1 MIMDEWN
8 VFPNDPRENKP
19 EQPGTPLSREAQTE
33 QPVTSTPSEPQ
44 AEQPVTPPESQPTP
58 PYDPYGWHTQPTYS
72 APTPPPQ
79 PPAKK
84 PNGAKI
90 AIAVIGV
97 LCAVTII
104 ALSVLVGLLYR
115 NGGSLFPAP
124 TDTDTD
130 SGNTDVP
137 TLQITELDEDT
148 EGLTTTEIVDRN
160 IDSTVLLT
168 IYSSSSSSGFP
179 FGQTSEQEVES
190 GSASGIIMSEDGYI
204 ITNWHCVVNES
215 TNEEFPRIDVK
226 LYDGTVYEYAEIIG
240 HDSSTDL
247 AVIKVDATGL
257 QPAEFG
263 DSDTLK
269 MGNKVVALGNSGG
282 LGWSTTQGI
291 VSGLARD
298 VYEDTGYAIKC
309 LQIDA
314 AINPGNSGGPLFN
327 AAGQVIAVNSAKIVA
342 SGYEG
347 IGFSIPINEA
357 KVIIDDIL
365 KNGYVT
371 GRVALGIT
379 GQTYSDSHYRGFLI
393 YTIEDD
399 SPMKNTDAKRG
410 DLITAVDDVTIESY
424 AELRSEL
431 AKHEVGDIVTLTL
444 LRSSNRQVSEF
455 TVSVQLAEAKG

>member
-1 MIMDEWN
+1 MNEWN
-8 VFPNDPRENKP
+8 IYPGDPEEQKP
-19 EQPGTPLSREAQTE
+19 EQS
-33 QPVTSTPSEPQ
+33 V
-44 AEQPVTPPESQPTP
+44 EQPVTPTAPKSEQPSSPSEPTTPP
-58 PYDPYGWHTQPTYS
+58 PYDPYGWNTQPVY
-72 APTPPPQ
+72 Q
-79 PPAKK
+79 PPMKK
-84 PNGAKI
+84 PRGAKI

-97 LCAVTII
+97 IGALTII
-104 ALSVLVGLLYR
+104 TLSVMVGLLYQ

-124 TDTDTD
+124 NNTNTD
-130 SGNTDVP
+130 SGNIKAP
-137 TLQITELDEDT
+137 TLQITELDEDA
-148 EGLTTTEIVDRN
+148 EGLSTTEIVERN
-160 IDSTVLLT
+160 LDSTVLLT
-168 IYSSSSSSGFP
+168 TYTSTSSSGFP
-179 FGQTSEQEVES
+179 FGQTSEQEVKS
-190 GSASGIIMSEDGYI
+190 GSASGIVLSADGYI

-215 TNEEFPRIDVK
+215 TNEEFPRIDVTM
-226 LYDGTVYEYAEIIG
+226 YDGTVYEYAEIIG
-240 HDSSTDL
+240 YDSSTDL
-247 AVIKVDATGL
+247 AVIKVKATDL
-257 QPAEFG
+257 KPAEFG
-263 DSDTLK
+263 NSDNLK

-365 KNGYVT
+365 QNGYVT

-379 GQTYSDSHYRGFLI
+379 GQTYSDSYYRGFLI
-393 YTIEDD
+393 YTIEND
-399 SPMKNTDAKRG
+399 SPLKNADVKRG
-410 DLITAVDDVTIESY
+410 DLIIAVDGVTIEDY

-431 AKHEVGDIVTLTL
+431 AKHTVGDTVTLKL
-444 LRSSNRQVSEF
+444 LRSDNRQVREF
-455 TVSVQLAEAKG
+455 SVSVKLAEAKGK